1 MISYLCQQR
10 NSLLKIESS
19 LGKLLKSPIV
29 LDVETTTRNKGNPF
43 DLSNKLIIIGYGTN
57 KNQISTTTFKS
68 VIPILNSASV
78 IIGANLKFD
87 LNWLFRELNYNI
99 QCPTWDIQLAEF
111 ILSNQKWRFPDVA
124 TMAINYEVG
133 HKLEYIKE
141 NYWDKGIDT
150 DQIPL
155 DELIPY
161 CDNDISIEY
170 SIFLEQV
177 ERFRTTDRS
186 KYALFRLQCNDQI
199 VLQEMERNGIYYD
212 EDESQKQAAIL
223 EHSCYQI
230 TEELIKLS
238 GIDSLNFN
246 SNDDISRLL
255 YGGSKIYKVKL
266 PVGFIKSGPN
276 KGNVKYKLFEE
287 VREFPRLVEP
297 LKGSELLKPG
307 FYKTDIQ
314 TLLSLSPNKKAKRII
329 ELLIEYSKL
338 QKIIST
344 YLIGLPKLR
353 EEMNWPPGKLYSTLN
368 QCIAITSRLSSNKPN
383 QQNFLKEAKKC
394 CISRYN

>member
-1 MISYLCQQR
+1 MNNEL
-10 NSLLKIESS
+10 S
-19 LGKLLKSPIV
+19 LGKLLQNPIV
-29 LDVETTTRNKGNPF
+29 LDTETTTHNKGNPF
-43 DLSNKLIIIGYGTN
+43 DLRNKLVLTCFGTN
-57 KNQISTTTFKS
+57 KYQTSTIFHQEA
-68 VIPILNSASV
+68 IPFLEKASV

-87 LNWLFRELNYNI
+87 LNWLYRELGYIVN
-99 QCPTWDIQLAEF
+99 CPTWDIQLAEF
-111 ILSNQKWRFPDVA
+111 IFSNQKWRFPDVA
-124 TMAINYEVG
+124 KMAENYEVG
-133 HKLEYIKE
+133 HKLEFIKE
-141 NYWDKGIDT
+141 TYWDQGINT

-155 DELIPY
+155 DELRIY
-161 CDNDISIEY
+161 GHNDVKIEY
-170 SIFLEQV
+170 EIFLKQV
-177 ERFRTTDRS
+177 ERFRTTEAS
-186 KYALFRLQCNDQI
+186 KYPLFRIQCNDQI

-212 EDESQKQAAIL
+212 EEESQKQAAIL

-329 ELLIEYSKL
+329 DLLIEYSKL
-338 QKIIST
+338 QKVIST

-353 EEMNWPPGKLYSTLN
+353 DEMNWPPGKLYSTLN